1 MHVPRKRSLDIRTT
15 LALISGGLVLLAAVI
30 GLGVMASAQYRAQS
44 QQNLSLTE
52 NLAELIAA
60 NLQAAVVFEDTVTA
74 HELLRTLRTMP
85 EISVAK
91 VFRKNGEL
99 LAEYR
104 TNKLPG
110 ALPEAAERL
119 QVIRQEPHADVRHAY
134 GSEPGWKKR
143 LIVAA
148 PIRQNTEILGYLLL
162 VHEQEQ
168 LYQIVVRTLVLA
180 VALTAVLTLLAIAVA
195 RRLQYTVTQPLLE
208 LQSTMRLV
216 SEQGDFSQ
224 RAALT
229 FARNNGMRNDE
240 IGDLVDGFNHMLD
253 RIEEQDN
260 ELRSHQGQLEQEV
273 HERTQALVQANAK
286 LSQTIGDLQEAK
298 EHAEKSSRAKSEF
311 LATMSHEIRTPMNGI
326 IGTAELLKM
335 SALDE
340 RQQRFVETLSSS
352 SKTLLKLINDILDF
366 SKIEAGKMELSIE
379 RFDLRELLEDSVVLA
394 ADTARRK
401 GIDLM
406 LSMPVAEALI
416 FNADAQR
423 IGQILNNF
431 ISNAT
436 KFTAHGEIV
445 VELQLQ
451 PIDAQQTLATFS
463 VRDTGIGISEDQ
475 QRRIFN
481 AFEQADNS
489 TTRRFGGTGLGL
501 AICQSLAAMLGGSIG
516 VQSTL
521 GTGSTFWLKVPL
533 QNAGKNAAG
542 KAQFVRPSL
551 SNKRI
556 AVIDDN
562 PTNLHIMQEMLIQLG
577 ADVSTF
583 SDSEVM
589 IDALTH
595 ATAGAPYAAA
605 VLDMHMPRCSGPE
618 LAQRI
623 RSIPELDNL
632 LLILT
637 SSSDMQTVD
646 STLFACQL
654 TKPILHTQLFRCI
667 SNLYNKMPAAA
678 VEPAKIRDLDGY
690 DRYRILIAE
699 DNRTNQA
706 VVTAML
712 SALELTADVVE
723 SGVDALA
730 ALRKHRYDLL
740 LLDVHMPLMDG
751 YEVARRVRGE
761 LNIAAA
767 QLPIIALTANAIKG
781 DRERCIEAGMNDY
794 VTKPFE
800 FATLEAALKLWLPAN
815 AAKTIGSDMDTSTPP
830 YKYISLDV
838 LERLFNLNPAK
849 GSEIV
854 RKVICSLL
862 DGHALTLE
870 TLGESI
876 QRRDY
881 EQIARTAHSAKSGY
895 GNVGAQQLSKMFAAL
910 EQAARA
916 SNRNTDY
923 FALIE
928 SIRREGDAVLAELKT
943 HLASLNASTT
953 AAPSTHTLPTDT
965 DSSRKP

>member
-1 MHVPRKRSLDIRTT
+1 MLDSRKRSRGIRAT
-15 LALISGGLVLLAAVI
+15 LTLISGGLVLLATII
-30 GLGVMASAQYRAQS
+30 GLGVMASAQYRTQS

-60 NLQAAVVFEDTVTA
+60 NLQAAVVFEDAVTA

-85 EISVAK
+85 EISSAQ
-91 VFRKNGEL
+91 VFKPNTEV

-104 TNKLPG
+104 TEKLSP
-110 ALPEAAERL
+110 LTPEMSAQIRL
-119 QVIRQEPHADVRHAY
+119 AMQTQHTEIKHAY
-134 GSEPGWKKR
+134 RPESGWKKP

-148 PIRQNTEILGYLLL
+148 PIRQNKEVLGYLVI
-162 VHEQEQ
+162 VHQQDQ
-168 LYQIVVRTLVLA
+168 LYEIVVRTALLA
-180 VALTAVLTLLAIAVA
+180 IALTIGLTLLAISIA

-208 LQSTMRLV
+208 LQGAMQRV

-224 RAALT
+224 RAALN
-229 FARNNGMRNDE
+229 FDPKKGERNDE
-240 IGDLVDGFNHMLD
+240 VSDLVHGFNRMLD

-260 ELRSHQGQLEQEV
+260 ELRSHRGQLEQEV
-273 HERTQALVQANAK
+273 RERTQALVQTNAK
-286 LSQTIGDLQEAK
+286 LSQTVGDLQEAK
-298 EHAEKSSRAKSEF
+298 EHAEESSRAKSEF

-335 SALDE
+335 STLDE
-340 RQQRFVETLSSS
+340 RQNRFVDTLSHS

-394 ADTARRK
+394 ADTVRRK
-401 GIDLM
+401 GLDLM
-406 LSMPVAEALI
+406 LSMPVAESLI

-423 IGQILNNF
+423 ISQILNNF
-431 ISNAT
+431 ISNAA

-451 PIDAQQTLATFS
+451 AIDDNRTLATFS
-463 VRDTGIGISEDQ
+463 VRDTGIGISPEQ
-475 QRRIFN
+475 QQRIFN

-501 AICQSLAAMLGGSIG
+501 AICQSLAAMLGGTIG
-516 VQSTL
+516 VNSTL
-521 GTGSTFWLKVPL
+521 GVGSTFWLKVPL
-533 QNAGKNAAG
+533 HNIDKHGTDKNIAENTRD
-542 KAQFVRPSL
+542 VRPSL
-551 SNKRI
+551 INKRF

-562 PTNLHIMQEMLIQLG
+562 PTNLHIMQEMLIELG
-577 ADVSTF
+577 AGVSTF
-583 SDSEVM
+583 SDPDVL

-595 ATAGAPYAAA
+595 ATTGQPYAAV
-605 VLDMHMPRCSGPE
+605 VLDMHMPRCSGSE
-618 LAQRI
+618 LGQRI
-623 RSIPELDNL
+623 RSIPALDNL

-637 SSSDMQTVD
+637 SSTDMQTVD

-667 SNLYNKMPAAA
+667 SKLYNQLPTAAPESA
-678 VEPAKIRDLDGY
+678 QARQIEGRHH
-690 DRYRILIAE
+690 YRILIAE

-712 SALELTADVVE
+712 SALGLTADVVE
-723 SGVDALA
+723 SGIDALA

-751 YEVARRVRGE
+751 YDVARRVRGE
-761 LNIAAA
+761 LNIAPT

-794 VTKPFE
+794 ITKPFE
-800 FATLEAALKLWLPAN
+800 FATLESALKLWLPPA
-815 AAKTIGSDMDTSTPP
+815 AAKSAESSAHTDMPL
-830 YKYISLDV
+830 YQHISQDV

-862 DGHALTLE
+862 DGHALTVE

-895 GNVGAQQLSKMFAAL
+895 GNVGAQQLSKMFATL
-910 EQAARA
+910 EHAARA
-916 SNRNTDY
+916 GDTHIDY

-928 SIRREGDAVLAELKT
+928 SIRREGEAVLSELKT
-943 HLASLNASTT
+943 HLASLNTANTT
-953 AAPSTHTLPTDT
+953 TLPTGT
-965 DSSRKP
+965 ESPRKS

>member
-1 MHVPRKRSLDIRTT
+1 MHDSRKRSRGIRTT
-15 LALISGGLVLLAAVI
+15 LTLISGGLVLLATIV
-30 GLGVMASAQYRAQS
+30 GLSIMASAQYRTQS
-44 QQNLSLTE
+44 QENLMLTE
-52 NLAELIAA
+52 NLAALIAA
-60 NLQAAVVFEDTVTA
+60 NLQAAVVFEDTVTT
-74 HELLRTLRTMP
+74 HELLSTLRTMP
-85 EISVAK
+85 EISAAL
-91 VFRKNGEL
+91 VFMKNGSM

-104 TNKLPG
+104 TTKLPQ
-110 ALPEAAERL
+110 PSREMSDR
-119 QVIRQEPHADVRHAY
+119 IRTAMRAQQGDIKYTYRP
-134 GSEPGWKKR
+134 EPGWKKR
-143 LIVAA
+143 LILAA
-148 PIRQNTEILGYLLL
+148 PIKQNKEVLGYLVL
-162 VHEQEQ
+162 VHQQDQ
-168 LYQIVVRTLVLA
+168 LYQIVVRTAVLA
-180 VALTAVLTLLAIAVA
+180 LSLTIALTLLAIALA
-195 RRLQYTVTQPLLE
+195 RRLQRTVTQPLLD
-208 LQSTMRLV
+208 LQSTMQRV
-216 SEQGDFSQ
+216 SEHGDFSQ
-224 RAALT
+224 RAALAFDSKNDT
-229 FARNNGMRNDE
+229 RNDE
-240 IGDLVDGFNHMLD
+240 IGDLVSGFNRMLD

-260 ELRSHQGQLEQEV
+260 ELRSHRGQLEQEV
-273 HERTQALVQANAK
+273 HERTQALVQANIR

-298 EHAEKSSRAKSEF
+298 EHAEESSRAKSEF

-335 SALDE
+335 STLDE
-340 RQQRFVETLSSS
+340 RQTRFVDTLSHS

-394 ADTARRK
+394 ADTVRRK
-401 GIDLM
+401 GLDLM
-406 LSMPVAEALI
+406 LSMPVAESLI

-431 ISNAT
+431 ISNAA

-451 PIDAQQTLATFS
+451 AIDDKQTLATFS
-463 VRDTGIGISEDQ
+463 VRDTGIGISPEQ
-475 QRRIFN
+475 QQRIFN

-501 AICQSLAAMLGGSIG
+501 AICQSLAAMLGGAIG
-516 VQSTL
+516 VNSTL
-521 GTGSTFWLKVPL
+521 GVGSTFWLKIPL
-533 QNAGKNAAG
+533 QNADKTVLENTRH
-542 KAQFVRPSL
+542 VRPSL
-551 SNKRI
+551 INKRI
-556 AVIDDN
+556 AIIDDN
-562 PTNLHIMQEMLIQLG
+562 PTNLHIMQEMLIELG
-577 ADVSTF
+577 AGVSTF
-583 SDSEVM
+583 SDPDVL

-595 ATAGAPYAAA
+595 ATTGQPYAAV

-618 LAQRI
+618 LGQRI
-623 RSIPELDNL
+623 RGIPALDNL

-637 SSSDMQTVD
+637 SSTDMQTVD
-646 STLFACQL
+646 ASLFACQL

-667 SNLYNKMPAAA
+667 SKLYNQLPAAPI
-678 VEPAKIRDLDGY
+678 ESKRIRQIEG
-690 DRYRILIAE
+690 RHHYRILIAE

-794 VTKPFE
+794 ITKPFE
-800 FATLEAALKLWLPAN
+800 FATIEAALKLWLPST
-815 AAKTIGSDMDTSTPP
+815 AAKTAASDTNIDTPLYQHVSQ
-830 YKYISLDV
+830 DV
-838 LERLFNLNPAK
+838 LDRLFNLNPAK
-849 GSEIV
+849 GGEIV

-862 DGHALTLE
+862 DGHSLTVE

-895 GNVGAQQLSKMFAAL
+895 GNVGAQQLSKMFATL

-916 SNRNTDY
+916 GDTHIDY

-928 SIRREGDAVLAELKT
+928 SIRREGEAVLRELKT
-943 HLASLNASTT
+943 HLASLSTAT
-953 AAPSTHTLPTDT
+953 ATTLPTGT
-965 DSSRKP
+965 ESPRKP